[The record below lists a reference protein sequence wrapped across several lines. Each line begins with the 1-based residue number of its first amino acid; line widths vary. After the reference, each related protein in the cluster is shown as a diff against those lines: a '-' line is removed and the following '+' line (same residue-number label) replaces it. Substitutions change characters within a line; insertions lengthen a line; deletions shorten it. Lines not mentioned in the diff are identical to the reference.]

1 MTPSLLDRVPDP
13 LDTDITSHDTYL
25 SGFPHTVFQEMR
37 DNDPVAWVEESDGS
51 GFWAVTKHADVIEV
65 SRDYHRFTAAR
76 GIRMEEMEADE
87 LEARRT
93 MMELDPPEHTRLR
106 RLVQP
111 GFTPKVVATYEN
123 AFRAL
128 TGQVL
133 DKVLEMRQFDFVTEI
148 ARELPIR
155 MLCRLLGVPEADA
168 GRMVAWGDQMI
179 SNADPEYTPVIIDK
193 VDSEEYRL
201 LPFRSPAA
209 LEVFRYAEEIA
220 IERRGD
226 PRDDILTVLL
236 TAEPDGEPLTDL
248 EFKNFF
254 TLMMVAGNETTRHT
268 ISYALMFLQDF
279 ADQQELLRSC
289 LRDEFTPS
297 GLTPPSPSPAAAG
310 GPPTRGGTLE
320 RATEEILRA
329 SGVTMH
335 FRRTASEDTQV
346 RGIPIAK
353 GDKVVLWYTSANY
366 DGEVFKDPYV
376 LDLRRDPNP
385 HVTFGTGRH
394 VCLGAAL
401 ARLEVRVFLEEF
413 FSRVAEYHVG
423 PPDRL
428 RSNFIRGVKH
438 LEIEIG

>member
-1 MTPSLLDRVPDP
+1 VSRPSLLDRVPD
-13 LDTDITSHDTYL
+13 DAHADITSHDTYL
-25 SGFPHTVFQEMR
+25 TGFPHAAFERMR
-37 DNDPVAWVEESDGS
+37 EEEPVAWVEESDGS
-51 GFWAVTKHADVIEV
+51 GFWAITKHADVIEA
-65 SRDYHRFTAAR
+65 SRDYHRFTASR
-76 GIRMEEMEADE
+76 GIRMEEMDAEE

-123 AFRAL
+123 AFRIL
-128 TGQVL
+128 TREVL
-133 DKVLEMRQFDFVTEI
+133 DKVLPLGRFDFVTEI

-168 GRMVAWGDQMI
+168 GNMVAWGDQMI

-193 VDSEEYRL
+193 VDTEEYRL

-220 IERRGD
+220 LERRGD

-268 ISYALMFLQDF
+268 ISYALIFLQDF
-279 ADQQELLRSC
+279 ADQQELLRS
-289 LRDEFTPS
+289 LVPPRVGGPHGRSPGEGGVSEANPS
-297 GLTPPSPSPAAAG
+297 LTPTFES
-310 GPPTRGGTLE
+310 
-320 RATEEILRA
+320 ATEEILRA

-335 FRRTASEDTQV
+335 FRRTAAVDTEM
-346 RGIPIAK
+346 RGTAIRE

-366 DGEVFKDPYV
+366 DDEVFTDPYR
-376 LDLRRDPNP
+376 LDISREPNP

-401 ARLEVRVFLEEF
+401 ARLEVRVFLQEF
-413 FSRVAEYHVG
+413 FARVPAYRVG
-423 PPDRL
+423 TPDRL

-438 LEIEIG
+438 LPIEL